1 MARNGWRGGYIIATL
16 ALFDAL
22 ALNRLLGSGSIRP
35 RGVHPDAV
43 FRARRPFD
51 YRGRI
56 GRAVVAKDGW
66 MVRTADRWTSAHCEH
81 MLVITRPPTDSAD
94 DRVRSVSD
102 RRSANRAGDHRS

>member
-56 GRAVVAKDGW
+56 GTRGGRERWLDGAHRGPLDFGALRA
-66 MVRTADRWTSAHCEH
+66 H
-81 MLVITRPPTDSAD
+81 
-94 DRVRSVSD
+94 
-102 RRSANRAGDHRS
+102 AGDHPLANRFC